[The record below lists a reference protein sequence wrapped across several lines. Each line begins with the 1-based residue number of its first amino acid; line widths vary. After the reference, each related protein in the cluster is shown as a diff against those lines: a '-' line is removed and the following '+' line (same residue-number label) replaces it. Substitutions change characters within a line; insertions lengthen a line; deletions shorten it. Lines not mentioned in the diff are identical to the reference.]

1 MIELDQQPSLY
12 FSIIGICVY
21 IFQSILYPQVAFTF
35 LMKIRPLIMWNPRLV
50 SGDVGV
56 GFNVRNLRRN
66 FLR

>member
-1 MIELDQQPSLY
+1 ML
-12 FSIIGICVY
+12 FSSSVY
-21 IFQSILYPQVAFTF
+21 F
-35 LMKIRPLIMWNPRLV
+35 LMKIKPLVMWNPRLV